1 MRSKPESRKRRCPPR
16 FRPPRR
22 GLGIREWQDTLHS
35 FVPGPIGEQPAL
47 TVDGINRLLAEAAE
61 EDRMALIGVA
71 DKFEVQASR
80 Q

>member
-1 MRSKPESRKRRCPPR
+1 MRSKPEYRKRRCPPR

-47 TVDGINRLLAEAAE
+47 TVEDINRLLVEAAE
-61 EDRMALIGVA
+61 EDKTALIVKTGKV
-71 DKFEVQASR
+71 ER
-80 Q
+80 EIHE